1 MEFQQILVRT
11 IWKPPK
17 QEEKMIIKG
26 KILNSVILKD
36 INKLIY
42 LGKEIELTQREVDKS
57 EDLKNAIKRGWV
69 EVIKGKDM
77 FKKPPLSSPNK
88 SNSINPI
95 VHPNEE
101 IMDLAKKM
109 ATTMAEEMLKNSPIV
124 KEIAKEVAKEMILE
138 LKQNLPFQVSKQE
151 EKISFDDNSKN
162 IFVDFNEEDEV
173 VANLENIGIEK
184 TETSDISNTLKKMEK
199 LRKKS

>member
-95 VHPNEE
+95 VHSNEE

-151 EKISFDDNSKN
+151 EKISLDDNSKN